1 MLKAKITLFNYLRI
15 NQLIDVGQ
23 TPYHVIEKLMIHIVD
38 AIYSYV
44 LTQMK
49 IKQFVT
55 YLLPVIMV
63 KHQFPTSCKGI
74 YRIIHS

>member
-1 MLKAKITLFNYLRI
+1 MRI

-23 TPYHVIEKLMIHIVD
+23 TPCHVIEKLMIHIVD

-63 KHQFPTSCKGI
+63 KHQFLTSCKGI